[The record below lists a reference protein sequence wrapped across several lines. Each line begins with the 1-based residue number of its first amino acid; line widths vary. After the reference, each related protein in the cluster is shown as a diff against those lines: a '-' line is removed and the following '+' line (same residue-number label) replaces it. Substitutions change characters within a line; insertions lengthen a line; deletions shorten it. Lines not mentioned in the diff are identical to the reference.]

1 MPQDA
6 EPDPEQLLRLAR
18 MGDSISL
25 GRLLEMYRNYLAL
38 LARLQIGRRL
48 RGKVDPED
56 LVQETFLKAHRDF
69 PLFHGATEPQLA
81 GWLRQILAAS
91 LAMSV
96 RRYLGTQRRDVRL
109 ERELADAVDQSSRM
123 LDRGLVAPQST
134 PSQRAIRREQAVLLA
149 DELEKLPADYREVIV
164 LRHLEELSFSE
175 VARRMDRTVDSVQKL
190 WVRALARLRQTLGEP
205 S

>member
-1 MPQDA
+1 MPRDA
-6 EPDPEQLLRLAR
+6 DLDPEPLLRLAR
-18 MGDSISL
+18 TGDGVAL
-25 GRLLEMYRNYLAL
+25 GRLLEMYRSYLAL

-48 RGKVDPED
+48 RGKIDPED

-69 PLFHGATEPQLA
+69 PLFHGTTEAQLA
-81 GWLRQILAAS
+81 AWLRQILAAN

-109 ERELADAVDQSSRM
+109 ERELADAVDESSRV
-123 LDRGLVAPQST
+123 LDRGLIAPQST

-149 DELEKLPADYREVIV
+149 NELEKLSPDYREVIV
-164 LRHLEELSFSE
+164 LRHLEELSFPE
-175 VARRMDRTVDSVQKL
+175 VARRMGRTLDSVQKL